1 MAKNILIFSDGTGQV
16 GGLRPDERRSN
27 IYKLFRATRCG
38 PDTDID
44 PAIQVTFYDAGL
56 GSMPPEGAFFVVRA
70 YRWLHN
76 LFSLATGLGI
86 TTNIIDWFCAMLGR
100 WGPDDRICV
109 LGFSR
114 GAYTVRCLAAVL
126 SMCGVPTTMADG
138 KTPLRRDAKSIK
150 KIANEAVKNVYQH
163 VSSPA
168 DEKYVGQRKAIALR
182 FRRKYNSD
190 VAGIPNANP
199 YFIGVFDTVASLGSY
214 RLSAAMVAGA
224 AALLLLASWTL
235 SMLTLTFWT
244 WVLVLGVVAASIAG
258 IWYVVSHLRY
268 ATGLEGYTLWE
279 TLHFTSPKMKFYDPH
294 LDNDP
299 DWLQQVWFAG
309 NHSDVGGSYLENES
323 RLSDISL
330 KWMVHAATALPDE
343 TRPNG
348 AGIKVN
354 PLLLQLRPDPLGPQH
369 DEREPGSC
377 GIRRPK
383 GLRHVDP
390 EAILHSCVYARAA
403 AERVPH
409 FYATEE
415 YSPDNLAD
423 HIKFQKAN

>member
-1 MAKNILIFSDGTGQV
+1 MWEPG
-16 GGLRPDERRSN
+16 
-27 IYKLFRATRCG
+27 
-38 PDTDID
+38 
-44 PAIQVTFYDAGL
+44 
-56 GSMPPEGAFFVVRA
+56 
-70 YRWLHN
+70 
-76 LFSLATGLGI
+76 
-86 TTNIIDWFCAMLGR
+86 
-100 WGPDDRICV
+100 DRIFV
-109 LGFSR
+109 FGFSR
-114 GAYTVRCLAAVL
+114 GAYTVRCLVAVL

-138 KTPLRRDAKSIK
+138 KTPLKRDAKSVK
-150 KIANEAVKNVYQH
+150 SIANEAVKNVYQH

-224 AALLLLASWTL
+224 AALLLLASWVL
-235 SMLTLTFWT
+235 SMFALTFWT
-244 WVLVLGVVAASIAG
+244 WMLMLGGLVVAVAG

-294 LDNDP
+294 LDNEVRYARHALSLDENRNDFAIVKWGSKSNRGPPRKDSDP

-343 TRPNG
+343 TGPDG

-354 PLLLQLRPDPLGPQH
+354 PLLLQVRPDHAG
-369 DEREPGSC
+369 
-377 GIRRPK
+377 
-383 GLRHVDP
+383 V
-390 EAILHSCVYARAA
+390 RAA
-403 AERVPH
+403 DIGGTGRWCSA
-409 FYATEE
+409 
-415 YSPDNLAD
+415 AD
-423 HIKFQKAN
+423 HRLRRRRAGLEGHLPSRTRR

>member
-1 MAKNILIFSDGTGQV
+1 
-16 GGLRPDERRSN
+16 
-27 IYKLFRATRCG
+27 
-38 PDTDID
+38 
-44 PAIQVTFYDAGL
+44 
-56 GSMPPEGAFFVVRA
+56 
-70 YRWLHN
+70 
-76 LFSLATGLGI
+76 
-86 TTNIIDWFCAMLGR
+86 
-100 WGPDDRICV
+100 
-109 LGFSR
+109 
-114 GAYTVRCLAAVL
+114 
-126 SMCGVPTTMADG
+126 MADG

-168 DEKYVGQRKAIALR
+168 DENYVGQRKAIALR

-214 RLSAAMVAGA
+214 RLSAAMVAGGA
-224 AALLLLASWTL
+224 AILFLASWAL
-235 SMLTLTFWT
+235 SMLALSFWT
-244 WVLVLGVVAASIAG
+244 WVLLLGGIAATVAA

-268 ATGLEGYTLWE
+268 ATGLEDYTFWE

-294 LDNDP
+294 LDNEVRYARHALSLDENRNDFAIVKWGSKSNKGPPRKDSDP

-309 NHSDVGGSYLENES
+309 NHSDIGGSYLENES

-343 TRPNG
+343 TGPNG

-369 DEREPGSC
+369 DEREPGFW
-377 GIRRPK
+377 GIRWPK

-390 EAILHSCVYARAA
+390 EAILHSSVYERAA

-409 FYATEE
+409 FYAAED
-415 YSPDNLAD
+415 YSPDNLLE
-423 HIKFQKAN
+423 HVKFQEAKAEARQSRFPGQGVAPTGSVS